1 MPRGRSRRYELQRET
16 ILARAAEL
24 FARRGYTATSMNEV
38 AEACGVSKPSLYH
51 YVRDKHQLL
60 VEIAETHVARLLAL
74 VEEVDAAGL
83 APEARLSRLIDA
95 FLAVYAGSQA
105 EHRVL
110 TEDVRFLAAG
120 ERRRIL
126 GGERRVVAAFADAIA
141 AVRPE
146 LAEDRLG
153 KPLAMLL
160 FGMMN
165 WMFTWLEPKGEL
177 SHADLA
183 PVVADL
189 FFGGIGAVRAPA
201 RTPSSSTRKHNGDS
215 PCTSPDQPARR
226 SSPQPSPRRPRS
238 AIPRGPT
245 STSA

>member
-1 MPRGRSRRYELQRET
+1 MPRGRSRGYELQRET

-38 AEACGVSKPSLYH
+38 ADACGVSKPSLYH
-51 YVRDKHQLL
+51 YVRDKHELL
-60 VEIAETHVARLLAL
+60 AEIAANHIGRLLAL
-74 VEEVDAAGL
+74 VAEVEAARL
-83 APEARLSRLIDA
+83 APEARLRRLIAD
-95 FLAVYAGSQA
+95 FLAVYAGSQS

-110 TEDVRFLAAG
+110 TEDVRFLNAA
-120 ERRRIL
+120 ERRRVL

-146 LAEDRLG
+146 LAHDKLG

-165 WMFTWLEPKGEL
+165 WMFTWLRPHGAL
-177 SHADLA
+177 GHAELA

-189 FFGGIGAVRAPA
+189 FFGGLDAVRAPA
-201 RTPSSSTRKHNGDS
+201 PKPTHSHYRNGDLACPSSDAPPSRPAS
-215 PCTSPDQPARR
+215 ARR
-226 SSPQPSPRRPRS
+226 ARS
-238 AIPRGPT
+238 AISRRPT

>member
-1 MPRGRSRRYELQRET
+1 MPRGRSRGYELQRET

-38 AEACGVSKPSLYH
+38 AEACGVSKPALYH
-51 YVRDKHQLL
+51 YVRDKHELL
-60 VEIAETHVARLLAL
+60 VEIAETHIARLLAL
-74 VEEVDAAGL
+74 VEQVDAAGL
-83 APEARLSRLIDA
+83 APEARLRRLIDA
-95 FLAVYAGSQA
+95 FLAVYAGSQS

-110 TEDVRFLAAG
+110 TEDVRFLNAA
-120 ERRRIL
+120 ERKRIL
-126 GGERRVVAAFADAIA
+126 GGERRVVAAFANAIA

-146 LAEDRLG
+146 LAKRSLG

-165 WMFTWLEPKGEL
+165 WMFTWLHPKGAL

-189 FFGGIGAVRAPA
+189 FFGGIGAVRPPS
-201 RTPSSSTRKHNGDS
+201 RKTSRPDSNQPNGDLPCPSSETPSSRPLSS
-215 PCTSPDQPARR
+215 RR
-226 SSPQPSPRRPRS
+226 ARS
-238 AIPRGPT
+238 ATLRGPT

>member
-1 MPRGRSRRYELQRET
+1 MPRGRSRDYEVQRET
-16 ILARAAEL
+16 ILARAAAL

-38 AEACGVSKPSLYH
+38 AEACGVSKPALYH

-60 VEIAETHVARLLAL
+60 AEIAETHIARLLAL
-74 VEEVDAAGL
+74 VEEVDAAQL
-83 APEARLSRLIDA
+83 APEARLRRLIAA
-95 FLAVYAGSQA
+95 FLAAYSGSQA

-110 TEDVRFLAAG
+110 TEDVRFLAVP

-126 GGERRVVAAFADAIA
+126 GAERRVVAAFADAIA
-141 AVRPE
+141 AVRPG
-146 LAEDRLG
+146 LAKERLG

-165 WMFTWLEPKGEL
+165 WMFTWLQPKGEL

-189 FFGGIGAVRAPA
+189 FFGGIGAVRAPRRSTSTNSHHHNGDA
-201 RTPSSSTRKHNGDS
+201 PCPSPETPSS
-215 PCTSPDQPARR
+215 PR
-226 SSPQPSPRRPRS
+226 SSSRRPRS
-238 AIPRGPT
+238 PASRAPT

>member
-1 MPRGRSRRYELQRET
+1 MPRGRSSRYELQREA

-24 FARRGYTATSMNEV
+24 FAERGYTATSMNEV
-38 AEACGVSKPSLYH
+38 AQACGVSKPSLYH

-60 VEIAETHVARLLAL
+60 AEIAEAHVARLLAL
-74 VEEVDAAGL
+74 VAEVEAMEPAG
-83 APEARLSRLIDA
+83 EARLRRLIEV
-95 FLAVYAGSQA
+95 FLVVYAGARA

-110 TEDVRFLAAG
+110 TEDVRFLAPV
-120 ERRRIL
+120 EKKRVL
-126 GGERRVVAAFADAIA
+126 GGQRRVVAAFAGAIV

-146 LAEDRLG
+146 LADGRLE

-165 WMFTWLEPKGEL
+165 WMFTWLQPNGAL

-189 FFGGIGAVRAPA
+189 FFGGVGAVRTPGA
-201 RTPSSSTRKHNGDS
+201 RASQRHHGELEH
-215 PCTSPDQPARR
+215 PCLSCKA
-226 SSPQPSPRRPRS
+226 
-238 AIPRGPT
+238 
-245 STSA
+245 

>member
-1 MPRGRSRRYELQRET
+1 MPRGRSRGYELQRET
-16 ILARAAEL
+16 ILARAAGL
-24 FARRGYTATSMNEV
+24 FAQRGYTATSMNEV
-38 AEACGVSKPSLYH
+38 AEACRISKPSLYH

-60 VEIAETHVARLLAL
+60 VEIAETHIARLLAL
-74 VEEVDAAGL
+74 VDEVDAAGL
-83 APEARLSRLIDA
+83 PPEARLRRLIDA
-95 FLAVYAGSQA
+95 FLAVYPSSQS

-110 TEDVRFLAAG
+110 TEDVRFLNAA

-146 LAEDRLG
+146 LADANLG

-165 WMFTWLEPKGEL
+165 WMFTWLQPQGEL

-189 FFGGIGAVRAPA
+189 FFGGVGAVRAPA
-201 RTPSSSTRKHNGDS
+201 RSSPPRSNHHPNGDAPCPSSETPSSL
-215 PCTSPDQPARR
+215 P
-226 SSPQPSPRRPRS
+226 PSPRRARS
-238 AIPRGPT
+238 AISRRPT

>member
-1 MPRGRSRRYELQRET
+1 MPRGRSRDYELQRET
-16 ILARAAEL
+16 ILARAAAL

-38 AEACGVSKPSLYH
+38 AEACGVSKPALYH

-60 VEIAETHVARLLAL
+60 AEIAETHIARLLAL
-74 VEEVDAAGL
+74 VEEVDAAQL
-83 APEARLSRLIDA
+83 APEARLRRLIAA
-95 FLAVYAGSQA
+95 FLAAYSGSQA

-110 TEDVRFLAAG
+110 TEDVRFLAVP

-126 GGERRVVAAFADAIA
+126 GAERRVVAAFADAIA
-141 AVRPE
+141 AVRPG
-146 LAEDRLG
+146 LAKERLG

-165 WMFTWLEPKGEL
+165 WMFTWLQPKGEL

-189 FFGGIGAVRAPA
+189 FFGGIGAVRAPPRRSTSTNSHHHNGDA
-201 RTPSSSTRKHNGDS
+201 PCPSPETPSS
-215 PCTSPDQPARR
+215 PR
-226 SSPQPSPRRPRS
+226 SSSRRPRS
-238 AIPRGPT
+238 PASRAPT

>member
-1 MPRGRSRRYELQRET
+1 
-16 ILARAAEL
+16 
-24 FARRGYTATSMNEV
+24 MNEV

-60 VEIAETHVARLLAL
+60 AEIAEAHVVRLLAL
-74 VEEVDAAGL
+74 VAEVDAAGL
-83 APEARLSRLIDA
+83 RPEPRLRRLIGA
-95 FLAVYAGSQA
+95 FLAVYARSQA

-110 TEDVRFLAAG
+110 TDDVRFLNAS
-120 ERRRIL
+120 ERDRIL
-126 GGERRVVAAFADAIA
+126 GAERRVVAAFAA
-141 AVRPE
+141 AVAATRPE
-146 LAEDRLG
+146 LRAAKLE

-165 WMFTWLEPKGEL
+165 WMFTWLQPDGAL
-177 SHADLA
+177 SHDDLA

-201 RTPSSSTRKHNGDS
+201 RKRAAVPLDNNGDS
-215 PCTSPDQPARR
+215 PCSSGPSTDKP
-226 SSPQPSPRRPRS
+226 SSPSASPRRPRS
-238 AIPRGPT
+238 RPRLGPT

>member
-1 MPRGRSRRYELQRET
+1 MPRGRSRGYELQRGT

-51 YVRDKHQLL
+51 YVSDKHQLL
-60 VEIAETHVARLLAL
+60 VEIAETHIARLLAL
-74 VEEVDAAGL
+74 VEEVDAARL
-83 APEARLSRLIDA
+83 APEARLRRLIDA
-95 FLAVYAGSQA
+95 FLAAYAGSQA

-110 TEDVRFLAAG
+110 TEDVRFLNAA
-120 ERRRIL
+120 ERKRVL
-126 GGERRVVAAFADAIA
+126 GGERRVVAAFAEAIA

-146 LAEDRLG
+146 LAQDHLG

-165 WMFTWLEPKGEL
+165 WMFTWLQPKGEL

-201 RTPSSSTRKHNGDS
+201 RRTARSNSSHHNGDR
-215 PCTSPDQPARR
+215 PCPTSEA
-226 SSPQPSPRRPRS
+226 SSSLPSSPRRARS
-238 AIPRGPT
+238 AISRRPT

>member
-1 MPRGRSRRYELQRET
+1 MPRGRSRGYQLQRET

-38 AEACGVSKPSLYH
+38 AEACGVSKPALYH

-60 VEIAETHVARLLAL
+60 VEIAETHIARLRAL
-74 VEEVDAAGL
+74 VDEVDAAQL
-83 APEARLSRLIDA
+83 APEARLRRLIDA
-95 FLAVYAGSQA
+95 FLVAYSGSQA

-110 TEDVRFLAAG
+110 TEDVRFLAPA

-146 LAEDRLG
+146 LAGERLG

-165 WMFTWLEPKGEL
+165 WMFTWLQPKGEL

-189 FFGGIGAVRAPA
+189 FFGGIGAVRPPA
-201 RTPSSSTRKHNGDS
+201 RTNSHHHNGDA
-215 PCTSPDQPARR
+215 PCPCPETP
-226 SSPQPSPRRPRS
+226 SSPRSSPRRPRS
-238 AIPRGPT
+238 AASRAPT
-245 STSA
+245 SPSA

>member
-1 MPRGRSRRYELQRET
+1 MPRGRSRGYELQRET

-38 AEACGVSKPSLYH
+38 AQACGVTKPSLYH

-60 VEIAETHVARLLAL
+60 AEIAEAHIARLLAL
-74 VEEVDAAGL
+74 VDEVDAAQL
-83 APEARLSRLIDA
+83 APEARLRRLIDA
-95 FLAVYAGSQA
+95 FLAAYSGSQA

-110 TEDVRFLAAG
+110 TEDVRFLAPT
-120 ERRRIL
+120 ERRRVL
-126 GGERRVVAAFADAIA
+126 GGERRVVAAFADAIV

-146 LAEDRLG
+146 LARERLG

-165 WMFTWLEPKGEL
+165 WMFTWLRPRGEL

-189 FFGGIGAVRAPA
+189 FFGGIAAVRAPSRLTPRTDSPQHHLGDPA
-201 RTPSSSTRKHNGDS
+201 CRSSETPSSLPRPSRRARS
-215 PCTSPDQPARR
+215 PASRA
-226 SSPQPSPRRPRS
+226 
-238 AIPRGPT
+238 PT

>member
-1 MPRGRSRRYELQRET
+1 MPRGRARGYELQRET

-24 FARRGYTATSMNEV
+24 FARRGYTATTMNEV

-60 VEIAETHVARLLAL
+60 AEIAEGHVVRLLAL
-74 VEEVDAAGL
+74 VAEVDAEQL
-83 APEARLSRLIDA
+83 APEPRLRRLIAA
-95 FLAVYAGSQA
+95 FLAVYARSQA

-110 TEDVRFLAAG
+110 TDDVRFLNAP
-120 ERRRIL
+120 ERDRIL
-126 GGERRVVAAFADAIA
+126 GAERRVVAAFAGAIA
-141 AVRPE
+141 ATRPE
-146 LAEDRLG
+146 LVAASLE

-165 WMFTWLEPKGEL
+165 WMFTWLQPDGEL
-177 SHADLA
+177 SHDDLA

-189 FFGGIGAVRAPA
+189 FFGGIGAVRAPGRSQRPA
-201 RTPSSSTRKHNGDS
+201 SLDNNGDS
-215 PCTSPDQPARR
+215 PCPSDKP
-226 SSPQPSPRRPRS
+226 SSSSASPRLPRS
-238 AIPRGPT
+238 RLPT

>member
-1 MPRGRSRRYELQRET
+1 MPRGRSRGYELQRET

-60 VEIAETHVARLLAL
+60 AEIAEAHIARLLAL
-74 VEEVDAAGL
+74 VAAIDAAKL
-83 APEARLSRLIDA
+83 APEARLRRLIDA
-95 FLAVYAGSQA
+95 FLVAYAGAQA

-110 TEDVRFLAAG
+110 TEDVRFLAAA
-120 ERRRIL
+120 ERKRVL

-146 LAEDRLG
+146 VGRAGLE

-165 WMFTWLEPKGEL
+165 WMFTWLQPKGEL

-201 RTPSSSTRKHNGDS
+201 RKPARSNSHPPNGDA
-215 PCTSPDQPARR
+215 PCR
-226 SSPQPSPRRPRS
+226 SSETLSSPASSRRARS
-238 AIPRGPT
+238 APRVPT